1 MSAAGSAG
9 VVIERAQPQDAA
21 VLHEI
26 ARQTFVHAT
35 PPEADPASIEQFV
48 ATSLSEEAFRGHLD
62 SPASRVL
69 IARRDGEA
77 IGYALLLLDRPL
89 PQGEGIDPAQE
100 ILTGRGLFLSKFY
113 LLPQARG
120 TGASSALLEQCLETS
135 RRIGADVLWLQVNDQ
150 NQRAN
155 AFYERQGLVRV
166 GTAEF
171 QLGAQ
176 LHHDFLRARRL

>member
-1 MSAAGSAG
+1 MSAERPE
-9 VVIERAQPQDAA
+9 VVIERAAIDDAA
-21 VLHEI
+21 ALHEI
-26 ARQTFVHAT
+26 ARRTFVHAT
-35 PPEADPASIEQFV
+35 PPDADPAAIDEFV
-48 ATSLSEEAFRGHLD
+48 AASLSEEAFRGHLG

-89 PQGEGIDPAQE
+89 PHGVGIDPAQE

-120 TGASSALLEQCLETS
+120 TGASGALMEQCLETGRS
-135 RRIGADVLWLQVNDQ
+135 IGADVLWLQVNDQ

-155 AFYERQGLVRV
+155 AFYERLGLLRV
-166 GTAEF
+166 GTADF
-171 QLGAQ
+171 QLGPQ
-176 LHHDFLRARRL
+176 LHHDLLRARRL